1 MLMSTLAWKNL
12 FHDKVR
18 LIVTLTGIVF
28 ALVLIIVQFGL
39 FLGFLETTANV
50 VANSGADLWISAPGI
65 PHVNAGAPLLE
76 KRRYKALSVEGVE
89 RVDRFA
95 LNFANWKL
103 PSGAQQN
110 VQVAG
115 FELKGGMGGPWNI
128 VEGSID
134 ALQGEDTVLIDELYK
149 SKLGVER
156 VGDTLEINGRRAR
169 VVGFT
174 SGIRSFTTAP
184 YIYTSFKN
192 AQNYTQLSTDQTF
205 FLLVRLKPGADP
217 QTVKAAL
224 ADAISGVEVSTN
236 SEMAK
241 LTQNYWLFSTGA
253 GVTTLLG
260 AFLGLIVGVVVVA
273 QTIYSATVDHIRE
286 FGTLKAMGARNS
298 YIYRVIIE
306 QAILSAL
313 MGYAVAIVVGIFISR
328 SSATGEAAIL
338 LPREMILG
346 VLALAVFMCIAA
358 SVLSIRKATSID
370 PAMVF
375 KG

>member
-1 MLMSTLAWKNL
+1 MSTLAWKNL

-50 VANSGADLWISAPGI
+50 VVHSRADLWISAPGI
-65 PHVNAGAPLLE
+65 PHVNAGAPMLE
-76 KRRYKALSVEGVE
+76 KRRYKALATDGVE

-95 LNFANWKL
+95 LNFVNWKL
-103 PSGAQQN
+103 PSGAQEA

-115 FELKGGMGGPWNI
+115 FDLNGGMGGPWNL
-128 VEGSID
+128 VEGSVD
-134 ALQGEDTVLIDELYK
+134 ALRGEDTIIIDELYK
-149 SKLGVER
+149 KKLGVTGI
-156 VGDTLEINGRRAR
+156 GDSVEIVGRRAR
-169 VVGFT
+169 IVGFT
-174 SGIRSFTTAP
+174 SGIRSFTTSP

-192 AQNYTQLSTDQTF
+192 AQNYTQLASDQTF
-205 FLLVRLKPGADP
+205 FLLVRLRPGADP
-217 QTVKAAL
+217 ATVKAEL
-224 ADAISGVEVSTN
+224 ASSISGVEISTN
-236 SEMAK
+236 DEMAK
-241 LTQNYWLFSTGA
+241 RTQNYWLFSTGA

-260 AFLGLIVGVVVVA
+260 AFLGLVVGVVVVA

-286 FGTLKAMGARNS
+286 FGPLKAMGARNS

-306 QAILSAL
+306 QAILSAV
-313 MGYAVAIVVGIFISR
+313 MGYAVAITIGIFISR
-328 SSATGEAAIL
+328 SSATGEAVIL

-346 VLALAVFMCIAA
+346 VFALAVSMCIAA
-358 SVLSIRKATSID
+358 SMLSIRKATSID

>member
-1 MLMSTLAWKNL
+1 MSTLAWKNL

-50 VANSGADLWISAPGI
+50 VAHSGADLWISAPGI

-76 KRRYKALSVEGVE
+76 KRRYKALSVDGVA

-115 FELKGGMGGPWNI
+115 FELKGGMGGPWNV
-128 VEGSID
+128 VEGSVA
-134 ALQGEDTVLIDELYK
+134 ALEGEDTVLIDRLYK
-149 SKLGVER
+149 KKLGVER

-192 AQNYTQLSTDQTF
+192 AQNYTQLAADQTF
-205 FLLVRLKPGADP
+205 FLLVRLKPGAEP
-217 QTVKAAL
+217 RAVKQAL
-224 ADAISGVEVSTN
+224 AATISGVEVVTN
-236 SEMAK
+236 AEMAK

-298 YIYRVIIE
+298 YIYRVIVE
-306 QAILSAL
+306 QAILSAM
-313 MGYAVAIVVGIFISR
+313 MGYAVAIAAGIFISR
-328 SSATGEAAIL
+328 SSAAGEAAIL

-346 VLALAVFMCIAA
+346 VLALAIGMCVAA

>member
-1 MLMSTLAWKNL
+1 VSTLAWKNL

-50 VANSGADLWISAPGI
+50 VVHSGADLWISAPGI
-65 PHVNAGAPLLE
+65 PHVNAGAPMLE

-95 LNFANWKL
+95 LNFVNWKL
-103 PSGAQQN
+103 PSGAQEA

-115 FELKGGMGGPWNI
+115 FDLTGGMGGPWNI

-134 ALQGEDTVLIDELYK
+134 LLRGEDTIIVDELYK
-149 SKLGVER
+149 KKLGVAGI
-156 VGDTLEINGRRAR
+156 GDTVEILGRRAR

-174 SGIRSFTTAP
+174 SGIRSFTTSP

-192 AQNYTQLSTDQTF
+192 AQNYTQLASDQTY
-205 FLLVRLKPGADP
+205 FLLVRLKPGADAA
-217 QTVKAAL
+217 TVKAAL
-224 ADAISGVEVSTN
+224 GEAISGVEIATN
-236 SEMAK
+236 DEMAK
-241 LTQNYWLFSTGA
+241 RTQNYWLFSTGA

-260 AFLGLIVGVVVVA
+260 AFLGLVVGVVVVA

-306 QAILSAL
+306 QAILSAV
-313 MGYAVAIVVGIFISR
+313 MGYAVAIVIGIFISR
-328 SSATGEAAIL
+328 SSAAGEAVIL
-338 LPREMILG
+338 LPTEMILG

-358 SVLSIRKATSID
+358 SFLSIRKATSID

>member
-1 MLMSTLAWKNL
+1 MSTLAWKNL

-149 SKLGVER
+149 NKLGVER

-217 QTVKAAL
+217 QAVKAAL
-224 ADAISGVEVSTN
+224 AGAISGVEVSTN

-338 LPREMILG
+338 LPREMIVG